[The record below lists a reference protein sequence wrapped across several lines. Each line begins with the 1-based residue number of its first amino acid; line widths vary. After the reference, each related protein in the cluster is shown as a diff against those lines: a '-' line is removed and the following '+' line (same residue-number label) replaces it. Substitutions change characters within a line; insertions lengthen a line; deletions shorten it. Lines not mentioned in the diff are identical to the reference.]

1 MVKKDNTKVNSL
13 TFTFILDLVR
23 VQSMANGNPRL
34 ILDLREDEI
43 HIAAALWEARLQG
56 LATTVTVKIDP
67 GK

>member
-1 MVKKDNTKVNSL
+1 MVKKDNTKINDL
-13 TFTFILDLVR
+13 TFTFDLDLVR

-56 LATTVTVKIDP
+56 LP
-67 GK
+67 PPSL